1 MDHRAS
7 RPPARA
13 PARRRSAP
21 VPDRPISRRALFH
34 EFPCGLILV
43 DELGRVLALNERSEK
58 FLQVE
63 SDAVLAARTT
73 CCELICAHLDPPWSA
88 ECLTRLALAGEAGS
102 LGEIRVR
109 AGGCSTWVSAAN
121 IGNGQARVLFHIRP
135 GDPSDSAS
143 DPSAPALRIHA
154 LGRLRLEASAGP
166 VDDEWLQQRPG
177 QLLKYLICQRA
188 RPVANEQIADALW
201 PDASHRDALTRVRQY
216 VHQLRISLEPG
227 RSPGSRSSFIGTRR
241 GGYALEN
248 VWVDADEFALRVETG
263 LLAHADSDFVRARFE
278 LDAAHRLCR
287 GDFLADDPYAEWTL
301 AERDRLRDLSSR
313 ALRTLVELEVE
324 AGRLDAAAD
333 RARALTEVDAFDV
346 DVWRRYLELCLRRG
360 RRSEAARQYALLK
373 NKMRRQFGEEPE
385 FTLTDLSAAAA
396 DDQPQAGSLLSAD
409 PTAVAAA
416 R

>member
-1 MDHRAS
+1 MDHPVV
-7 RPPARA
+7 RPPAR
-13 PARRRSAP
+13 PPPRRRSSPA
-21 VPDRPISRRALFH
+21 PDRPISRRALFH
-34 EFPCGLILV
+34 GFPCGLILV
-43 DELGRVLALNERSEK
+43 DGLGRVLALNKRSEE

-63 SDAVLAARTT
+63 SDGVLAAQAT
-73 CCELICAHLDPPWSA
+73 CCELICAHLGPPWSD

-102 LGEIRVR
+102 LGEIRVL
-109 AGGCSTWVSAAN
+109 AGGHATWVTAAN
-121 IGNGQARVLFHIRP
+121 VGNGPARVLFHVRP
-135 GDPSDSAS
+135 GAAS
-143 DPSAPALRIHA
+143 DPSAPGLRIHA
-154 LGRLRLEASAGP
+154 LGRLRAEAAAGA

-177 QLLKYLICQRA
+177 QLLKYLVCQRA

-216 VHQLRISLEPG
+216 VHQLRLSLEPG

-248 VWVDADEFALRVETG
+248 VWVDADEFAHRVETG
-263 LLAHADSDFVRARFE
+263 LRAHADSDLGRARFE
-278 LDAAHRLCR
+278 LDAAHRLYR

-313 ALRTLVELEVE
+313 GLRALVELEVE
-324 AGRLDAAAD
+324 AGRLDTAAD
-333 RARALTEVDAFDV
+333 RARALTEVDAFDA

-396 DDQPQAGSLLSAD
+396 GDQPQAGSLLSAD
-409 PTAVAAA
+409 PATVAVA